1 MWRRGFPSDK
11 PASIAASWQQGSLR
25 PDRPPG
31 AAPSRFKYSPTVG
44 RCPTNA
50 TQPSMDRPPGA
61 APSRRAAPGPTAR
74 GSPEQRFAPF
84 PWHLAECEAAAAR
97 RREASVPG
105 GGRGLPLPRRPPRP
119 EAPSTP
125 STASTSIASWVR
137 KLTVPLPRRPPRR
150 SGRGPN
156 RSRPQRAPPPR
167 FPQAPAPA
175 ARLGGGGGGPAEAGH
190 YHPILDPTWP
200 DPAWPDPART
210 RAGGSGAWSTRPYSL
225 RGALLLGGGMWRRGL
240 PSAKPASFAAS

>member
-31 AAPSRFKYSPTVG
+31 AAPSRVKYSPTVG

-97 RREASVPG
+97 RPEASVPG
-105 GGRGLPLPRRPPRP
+105 GGRGLPLPRRPP
-119 EAPSTP
+119 
-125 STASTSIASWVR
+125 W
-137 KLTVPLPRRPPRR
+137 R
-150 SGRGPN
+150 SNRGPN
-156 RSRPQRAPPPR
+156 RSRPQRAPSPR
-167 FPQAPAPA
+167 FPQAP